1 MYILAEDRCACV
13 LNELERRKMPV
24 VGYAL
29 LLLKGQPTGVGFKK
43 QEVPGGWG
51 IIIRGLFSC

>member
-24 VGYAL
+24 VGYSL

-43 QEVPGGWG
+43 QEVPRGWD
-51 IIIRGLFSC
+51 IIIHG